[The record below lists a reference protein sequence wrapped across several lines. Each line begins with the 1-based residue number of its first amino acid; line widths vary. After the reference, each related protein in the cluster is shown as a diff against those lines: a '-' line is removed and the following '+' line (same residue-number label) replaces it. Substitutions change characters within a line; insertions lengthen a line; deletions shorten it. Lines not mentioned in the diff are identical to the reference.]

1 MPRTIAQG
9 FDRLK
14 QNLEITDL
22 QAGIVSTR
30 QLSVREA
37 LDDGLTVLDT
47 FLAGSYRRNTMI
59 APLGEAD
66 VDIVAVLDPSYY
78 QQWDGQGALLDR
90 VRRVLLKRYPSTP
103 RISRNGQAVTITFT
117 DFCVDVVPAFN
128 RQGGGYLIP
137 DSIQKQWIGT
147 NPKHHVEIWAEAN
160 KRHGY
165 MLVPLI
171 KMLKAWNKTHSAL
184 LRSFSLEVLTLQIVN
199 NVTISDLPSGVR
211 YVMDKARTQ
220 IRSPVFDPTGYG
232 GNVASYLD
240 TYQKINEVVSRFE
253 TGYTRAVDA
262 EELNRRGRV
271 EQAFD
276 KWRMIFSDY
285 FPAYS

>member
-9 FDRLK
+9 FERLK

-22 QAGIVSTR
+22 QAGTVSTR
-30 QLSVREA
+30 QQNVRAA
-37 LDDGLTVLDT
+37 LEDGLTVLDT
-47 FLAGSYRRNTMI
+47 FLTGSYRRNTMI

-78 QQWDGQGALLDR
+78 KWDGQAAVLDR
-90 VRRVLLKRYPSTP
+90 VRRVLLKRYHSTP

-137 DSIQKQWIGT
+137 DSTQNQWIAT
-147 NPKHHVEIWAEAN
+147 DPKRHVEIWAEAN
-160 KRHGY
+160 KKHGY

-171 KMLKAWNKTHSAL
+171 KMVKAWNKTHSAL

-199 NVTISDLPSGVR
+199 NVTISDYPSGVR

-220 IRSPVFDPTGYG
+220 IRSPVYDPAGYG

-240 TYQKINEVVSRFE
+240 TYQKINEVVNRFE
-253 TGYTRAVDA
+253 TAYTRAVDA
-262 EELNRRGRV
+262 EELARRGRV

-285 FPAYS
+285 FPVYS

>member
-9 FDRLK
+9 YERLK

-22 QAGIVSTR
+22 QGGTVSIR
-30 QLSVREA
+30 QQNVRAA
-37 LDDGLTVLDT
+37 LEDGLTVLDT
-47 FLAGSYRRNTMI
+47 FLTGSYRRSTMI
-59 APLGEAD
+59 APLAEAD

-78 QQWDGQGALLDR
+78 KWDGQAAVLDR

-103 RISRNGQAVTITFT
+103 RVSRNGQAVTITFT
-117 DFCVDVVPAFN
+117 DFCVDVVPAFH

-137 DSIQKQWIGT
+137 DSIQSQWIAT
-147 NPKHHVEIWAEAN
+147 DPKRHVEIWAEAN
-160 KRHGY
+160 KKHGY

-184 LRSFSLEVLTLQIVN
+184 LRSFSLEVLTLQILA
-199 NVTISDLPSGVR
+199 NVTISDYPSGVR
-211 YVMDKARTQ
+211 YVFDKARTQ
-220 IRSPVFDPTGYG
+220 VRSPVYDPAGYG

-240 TYQKINEVVSRFE
+240 SYQKINEVVNRLE
-253 TGYTRAVDA
+253 TAYARAVDA
-262 EELNRRGRV
+262 EELDRRGRV
-271 EQAFD
+271 EQAFG